1 MEGGQMSDP
10 MERTRRVVVL
20 GGLGVMPPDRLSGI
34 GRRVV
39 AYLAV
44 RGPRELRGLVC
55 AELWPDV
62 PDERARANLRRALWQ
77 LPSGW
82 VVADGPDLVLDAAA
96 DIVEAREAARR
107 AIRSDGLTW
116 DEVELLSC
124 DLLPGWFEEWVVAE
138 QERFRLLRV
147 QALEAACHTAS
158 SAGDYALATHAGFL
172 AVHSEPLRESAV
184 VALVEA
190 HLGEGNRCLAIRRY
204 RAYAQLLGEELH
216 AAPGEALERL
226 VSPLTETA

>member
-1 MEGGQMSDP
+1 
-10 MERTRRVVVL
+10 MERTRRVTVL
-20 GGLGVMPPDRLSGI
+20 GGLGLRPPDRLSGI

-55 AELWPDV
+55 AELWPEV

-82 VVADGPDLVLDAAA
+82 VVPDGPDLVLDATA

-107 AIRSDGLTW
+107 AIRSEWLTW
-116 DEVELLSC
+116 DEIDLLSR
-124 DLLPGWFEEWVVAE
+124 DLLPGWFEEWIVAE
-138 QERFRLLRV
+138 QERFRLFRV
-147 QALEAACHTAS
+147 QALEAACRTAS
-158 SAGDYALATHAGFL
+158 MAGDHALATHAGFL
-172 AVHSEPLRESAV
+172 AVHSDPLRESAV

-190 HLGEGNRCLAIRRY
+190 HLGEGNRSLAIRRY
-204 RAYAQLLGEELH
+204 RVYAQLLGKELH

-226 VSPLTETA
+226 VGPLIDSA